1 MEKEGRV
8 VLAPLKKY
16 LHIYNKEAKSSRMPG
31 ISPIDVTLDLTI
43 AFRGF
48 RYHEPLGSIYWLSIT
63 SLRPVTELR

>member
-1 MEKEGRV
+1 
-8 VLAPLKKY
+8 
-16 LHIYNKEAKSSRMPG
+16 MPG